1 MSISD
6 GPLEGLRVIELGTA
20 IAAPLC
26 TMLLGEMGADVIKI
40 EVPGR
45 GDDSRHWGTLVK
57 GESLYFLHYNKNKR
71 SLAVNLKHEKGR
83 EILFKLIERADVLVE
98 NFRPGVLDKL
108 GFSYERLH
116 RVNKRL
122 IICSVSGFG
131 QTGPYLSLG
140 GYDVIIQA
148 MSGIM
153 SVTGDPEGEPMRVGI
168 PITDIL
174 ASLYAAYSV
183 VLALYRRERSGEGEI
198 IDVSLFESAV
208 SAMCQWLSI
217 YMGSGNP
224 PMRFGNKYPLISPY
238 EPYRAKDGH
247 IIVAVGNEEQW
258 HRFCT
263 ALGLPELTSDP
274 RFRTNQ
280 DRIQPGHRKALTEI
294 ITARMS
300 ERKVSEWLPI
310 LWEAGIPAGPVNT
323 VDKLLEDKQLIE
335 RGMFPVVDHP
345 KLGRMPVVGVVPKLS
360 RAPGRVRL
368 PAPLLGQHTLEILRE
383 LGYKESEVES
393 LIGEGVVEAYDA
405 RQGL

>member
-1 MSISD
+1 
-6 GPLEGLRVIELGTA
+6 
-20 IAAPLC
+20 
-26 TMLLGEMGADVIKI
+26 MG
-40 EVPGR
+40 
-45 GDDSRHWGTLVK
+45 
-57 GESLYFLHYNKNKR
+57 
-71 SLAVNLKHEKGR
+71 
-83 EILFKLIERADVLVE
+83 
-98 NFRPGVLDKL
+98 
-108 GFSYERLH
+108 
-116 RVNKRL
+116 
-122 IICSVSGFG
+122 
-131 QTGPYLSLG
+131 
-140 GYDVIIQA
+140 
-148 MSGIM
+148 
-153 SVTGDPEGEPMRVGI
+153 
-168 PITDIL
+168 
-174 ASLYAAYSV
+174 
-183 VLALYRRERSGEGEI
+183 
-198 IDVSLFESAV
+198 
-208 SAMCQWLSI
+208 QWLSI
-217 YMGSGNP
+217 YIGSGNP